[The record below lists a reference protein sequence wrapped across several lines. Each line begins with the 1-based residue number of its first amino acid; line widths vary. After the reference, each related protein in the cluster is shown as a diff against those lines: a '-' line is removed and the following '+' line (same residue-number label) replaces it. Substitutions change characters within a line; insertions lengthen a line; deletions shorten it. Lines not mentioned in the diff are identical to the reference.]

1 MKKEKDDMG
10 TLADD
15 DINERINAGRQTIEM
30 SSEDMEDPYAWR
42 VPPGVIAAGV
52 GVALVGLGVIG
63 WMVYRSRRRRTL
75 VEQIQAALPER
86 LRDLRELGDVR
97 MRDLRDVRD
106 DLMERL
112 KKVV

>member
-1 MKKEKDDMG
+1 MDKEKDMG

-15 DINERINAGRQTIEM
+15 DINDRINAGRQTIEM
-30 SSEDMEDPYAWR
+30 SREEMEDDPYGPR

-52 GVALVGLGVIG
+52 GMALVGLGVVA

-75 VEQIQAALPER
+75 VQQIQAVLPER
-86 LRDLRELGDVR
+86 LRELRELGDGR

-106 DLMERL
+106 DLLERL
-112 KKVV
+112 KKAV